1 MEYQKIN
8 TLFKRDSKNIIIPSQ
23 YTCEE
28 FNYLKNNLW
37 ECTEKVDGTN
47 IRIYVTME
55 AGEGENSWIYSVTIK
70 GRTKRAQLPSRLVK
84 KLESIFFE
92 VDWAKV
98 FPTLT
103 PVDTVCIYGEGY
115 GAGIQKCGRRYISND
130 VNFILF
136 DVKFNERWLKRKD
149 CEDIAKKCNINIVP
163 LIGYMTIPQA
173 IEFVKKGFKSKI
185 SEDKD
190 LNAEGL
196 VLRTTCGLRFRNG
209 ERIITKIKTCDF
221 DKFEAVYGDNPKP
234 QKVEVTVSITLSK
247 TVEVKVK
254 DYTTKEKID
263 EEGNHGISYDY
274 SECDLKQAVID
285 QIPLPTD
292 IGQFDDWNEDDF
304 AVNLEDL

>member
-1 MEYQKIN
+1 M
-8 TLFKRDSKNIIIPSQ
+8 
-23 YTCEE
+23 
-28 FNYLKNNLW
+28 
-37 ECTEKVDGTN
+37 
-47 IRIYVTME
+47 
-55 AGEGENSWIYSVTIK
+55 
-70 GRTKRAQLPSRLVK
+70 
-84 KLESIFFE
+84 
-92 VDWAKV
+92 
-98 FPTLT
+98 T
-103 PVDTVCIYGEGY
+103 PIDTVCIYGEGY
-115 GAGIQKCGRRYISND
+115 GASIQKYGERYISND

-136 DVKFNERWLKRKD
+136 DVKVNEWWLKRKY

-163 LIGYMTIPQA
+163 LIGHMTIPEA
-173 IEFVKKGFKSKI
+173 VEFVKKGFKSRI

-221 DKFEAVYGDNPKP
+221 DKFKAVYGDNPKP

-247 TVEVKVK
+247 TVEVNVK
-254 DYTTKEKID
+254 DYTIKEKID
-263 EEGNHGISYDY
+263 KKGNHNVSYDY

-304 AVNLEDL
+304 AVNLEK